1 MQIARS
7 WQGLQGQSAMGSG
20 ETAWTL
26 NFTWRLERDSF
37 KWKPVEAPV
46 TL

>member
-1 MQIARS
+1 MGPGRANARRAVIDIAH
-7 WQGLQGQSAMGSG
+7 
-20 ETAWTL
+20 
-26 NFTWRLERDSF
+26 FLERDSF